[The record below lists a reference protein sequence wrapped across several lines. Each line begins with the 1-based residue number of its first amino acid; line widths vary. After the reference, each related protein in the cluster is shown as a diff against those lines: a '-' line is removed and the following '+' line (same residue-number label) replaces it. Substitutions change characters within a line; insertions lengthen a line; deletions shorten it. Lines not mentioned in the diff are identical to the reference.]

1 MGWNYKFLTF
11 SKVLLSLY
19 LLCGTINTQLAQ
31 SQNSCKSFASRSRDL
46 LTRLKT
52 NEEFTKQ
59 TKINYNKYVEER
71 LKQPYMGSF
80 SEWHDNFSQLVN
92 DNIRLNE
99 LEKEVINVHYYTSK
113 RNIFKKVDFYF
124 EKKIFNILNN
134 IEKVKNDKLKSSN
147 VFNKI
152 LGKKMFLLFIL
163 PVVILLSGFSFL
175 QYGMNSP
182 KILYCIPF
190 AVASILILFYIFS
203 KILKYY
209 IYVEN
214 NGKCSFLDY
223 FRIFS
228 KKFN

>member
-1 MGWNYKFLTF
+1 
-11 SKVLLSLY
+11 
-19 LLCGTINTQLAQ
+19 
-31 SQNSCKSFASRSRDL
+31 
-46 LTRLKT
+46 
-52 NEEFTKQ
+52 
-59 TKINYNKYVEER
+59 
-71 LKQPYMGSF
+71 MGSF

-175 QYGMNSP
+175 QYGMNSTEV
-182 KILYCIPF
+182 LYCIPF
-190 AVASILILFYIFS
+190 VVASILILFYIFS

>member
-1 MGWNYKFLTF
+1 
-11 SKVLLSLY
+11 
-19 LLCGTINTQLAQ
+19 
-31 SQNSCKSFASRSRDL
+31 
-46 LTRLKT
+46 
-52 NEEFTKQ
+52 
-59 TKINYNKYVEER
+59 
-71 LKQPYMGSF
+71 MGSF

-134 IEKVKNDKLKSSN
+134 IEKVKHDKLKSSN

-175 QYGMNSP
+175 QYDPNSTETF
-182 KILYCIPF
+182 YCIPF
-190 AVASILILFYIFS
+190 VVTSIFILLYIFS

-209 IYVEN
+209 IYIEN

-223 FRIFS
+223 FRIFF
-228 KKFN
+228 KKFK

>member
-1 MGWNYKFLTF
+1 
-11 SKVLLSLY
+11 
-19 LLCGTINTQLAQ
+19 
-31 SQNSCKSFASRSRDL
+31 
-46 LTRLKT
+46 
-52 NEEFTKQ
+52 
-59 TKINYNKYVEER
+59 
-71 LKQPYMGSF
+71 MGSF